1 MRNALSSF
9 LVQRIDT
16 SFLVCPAPPPI
27 PQSQSKRG
35 DRVPSSNPRY
45 ANYSARSAL
54 RKRMASQPQRC
65 WMCGLPISPTYP
77 ARHPYALE
85 LDEIVPI
92 SKGGSAIDPA
102 NVRAA
107 HRCCN
112 QWRGDKPVCRVQSI
126 ATATRSAFGAWRSPA
141 EFVLF
146 ARSAAKGAMKANQ
159 GAIKAQVSCS
169 RRW

>member
-1 MRNALSSF
+1 MRKALSSF
-9 LVQRIDT
+9 LVQRMDT
-16 SFLVCPAPPPI
+16 SRLLPAPPPI

-85 LDEIVPI
+85 LDEITPI

-126 ATATRSAFGAWRSPA
+126 SNAARSAFGAWRSPA

-146 ARSAAKGAMKANQ
+146 ARSAAKGAKQSPTRRVELSN
-159 GAIKAQVSCS
+159 S
-169 RRW
+169 RNW

>member
-1 MRNALSSF
+1 M
-9 LVQRIDT
+9 DT
-16 SFLVCPAPPPI
+16 SRLLPAPPPI

-85 LDEIVPI
+85 LDEITPI

-112 QWRGDKPVCRVQSI
+112 QWRGDKPVGRVQSI
-126 ATATRSAFGAWRSPA
+126 ATAARSAFGAWRSPA

-146 ARSAAKGAMKANQ
+146 ARSSARGAMKANQ

>member
-1 MRNALSSF
+1 M
-9 LVQRIDT
+9 DT
-16 SFLVCPAPPPI
+16 SKLLPAPPPI
-27 PQSQSKRG
+27 QQRQPNRG

-85 LDEIVPI
+85 LDEITPI

-126 ATATRSAFGAWRSPA
+126 ATAARSAFGAWRSPA

>member
-1 MRNALSSF
+1 M
-9 LVQRIDT
+9 
-16 SFLVCPAPPPI
+16 
-27 PQSQSKRG
+27 
-35 DRVPSSNPRY
+35 PSSNPRY

-107 HRCCN
+107 TAA
-112 QWRGDKPVCRVQSI
+112 
-126 ATATRSAFGAWRSPA
+126 ATSGEGTSPW
-141 EFVLF
+141 
-146 ARSAAKGAMKANQ
+146 AA
-159 GAIKAQVSCS
+159 CS
-169 RRW
+169 P

>member
-1 MRNALSSF
+1 M
-9 LVQRIDT
+9 
-16 SFLVCPAPPPI
+16 
-27 PQSQSKRG
+27 
-35 DRVPSSNPRY
+35 PSSNPRY
-45 ANYSARSAL
+45 ANYSARAAL

-65 WMCGLPISPTYP
+65 WMCGLPISPTHP

-92 SKGGSAIDPA
+92 SRGGSPTDPA

-112 QWRGDKPVCRVQSI
+112 QWRGDKPVSHVQSI
-126 ATATRSAFGAWRSPA
+126 AAARSAFGAWRSPA

-146 ARSAAKGAMKANQ
+146 ARSASKGAKAAPRKTANPPT
-159 GAIKAQVSCS
+159 S

>member
-85 LDEIVPI
+85 LDEITPI

-126 ATATRSAFGAWRSPA
+126 ANAARSAFGAWRSPA

-146 ARSAAKGAMKANQ
+146 ARSAAKGAKQSPTRRVELSN
-159 GAIKAQVSCS
+159 S
-169 RRW
+169 RNW

>member
-1 MRNALSSF
+1 M
-9 LVQRIDT
+9 DT
-16 SFLVCPAPPPI
+16 SFLVCPAPPPT

-45 ANYSARSAL
+45 ANYSARSTL
-54 RKRMASQPQRC
+54 RKRMASHPQRC

-85 LDEIVPI
+85 LDEITPI

-126 ATATRSAFGAWRSPA
+126 ATAARSAFGAWRSPA

-146 ARSAAKGAMKANQ
+146 ARSAAKGAKTAGE
-159 GAIKAQVSCS
+159 GARAEGVRCS

>member
-1 MRNALSSF
+1 M
-9 LVQRIDT
+9 DT
-16 SFLVCPAPPPI
+16 SRLLPAPPPI
-27 PQSQSKRG
+27 QQRQPNRG

-85 LDEIVPI
+85 LDEITPI

-126 ATATRSAFGAWRSPA
+126 ATAARSAFGAWRSPA

>member
-1 MRNALSSF
+1 MRNVLSSF
-9 LVQRIDT
+9 LVQRMDT

-126 ATATRSAFGAWRSPA
+126 ATAARSAFGAWRSPA

-146 ARSAAKGAMKANQ
+146 ARSSAKGAKQSPTRRVELSN
-159 GAIKAQVSCS
+159 S
-169 RRW
+169 RNW

>member
-1 MRNALSSF
+1 MRKALSSF
-9 LVQRIDT
+9 LVQRMDT

-85 LDEIVPI
+85 LDEITPI

-126 ATATRSAFGAWRSPA
+126 ATAARSAFGAWRSPA

-146 ARSAAKGAMKANQ
+146 ARSAAKGAKQSPTRRVELSN
-159 GAIKAQVSCS
+159 S
-169 RRW
+169 RNW

>member
-1 MRNALSSF
+1 MDTSKLLPALS
-9 LVQRIDT
+9 
-16 SFLVCPAPPPI
+16 PI

-112 QWRGDKPVCRVQSI
+112 QWRGDKPLARVQSI
-126 ATATRSAFGAWRSPA
+126 AAALLATFGAPRSPA

-146 ARSAAKGAMKANQ
+146 ARSVPKDAHATARAAR
-159 GAIKAQVSCS
+159 VSTS
-169 RRW
+169 RKW

>member
-1 MRNALSSF
+1 MRKALSSF

-16 SFLVCPAPPPI
+16 SFLVCHAPPPI

-85 LDEIVPI
+85 LDEITPI

-112 QWRGDKPVCRVQSI
+112 QWRGDKPVCRVQPR
-126 ATATRSAFGAWRSPA
+126 ANAARSAFGAWRSPA

-146 ARSAAKGAMKANQ
+146 ARSAAKGAKQSPTRRVELSN
-159 GAIKAQVSCS
+159 S
-169 RRW
+169 RNW

>member
-1 MRNALSSF
+1 MRNVLYSF

-85 LDEIVPI
+85 LDEITPI

-126 ATATRSAFGAWRSPA
+126 ANAARSAFGAWRSPA

-146 ARSAAKGAMKANQ
+146 ARSAAKGAKQSPTRRAEISN
-159 GAIKAQVSCS
+159 S
-169 RRW
+169 RDW

>member
-1 MRNALSSF
+1 MRKALSSF

-85 LDEIVPI
+85 LDEITPI

-126 ATATRSAFGAWRSPA
+126 ANAARVAFGAWRSPA

-146 ARSAAKGAMKANQ
+146 ARSAAKGAKQSPTRRVELSN
-159 GAIKAQVSCS
+159 S
-169 RRW
+169 RNW

>member
-1 MRNALSSF
+1 MRKALSSF

-85 LDEIVPI
+85 LDEITPI

-126 ATATRSAFGAWRSPA
+126 ATAARAAFGAWRSPA
-141 EFVLF
+141 EFVLL
-146 ARSAAKGAMKANQ
+146 ARSAAKGAKQSPTRRAEISN
-159 GAIKAQVSCS
+159 S
-169 RRW
+169 RDW

>member
-1 MRNALSSF
+1 M
-9 LVQRIDT
+9 
-16 SFLVCPAPPPI
+16 
-27 PQSQSKRG
+27 
-35 DRVPSSNPRY
+35 PSSNPRY

-65 WMCGLPISPTYP
+65 WMCGLPISPTYH

-85 LDEIVPI
+85 LDEITPI

-126 ATATRSAFGAWRSPA
+126 ANAARSAFGAWRSPA

-146 ARSAAKGAMKANQ
+146 ARSAAKGAKTAGE
-159 GAIKAQVSCS
+159 GARAEGVRCS

>member
-1 MRNALSSF
+1 MRKALSSF

-27 PQSQSKRG
+27 PQSQPKRG

-85 LDEIVPI
+85 LDEITPI

-126 ATATRSAFGAWRSPA
+126 STAARSAFGAWRSPA
-141 EFVLF
+141 EFVLY
-146 ARSAAKGAMKANQ
+146 ARSAAKGAKQSPTRRAEISN
-159 GAIKAQVSCS
+159 S
-169 RRW
+169 RNW

>member
-1 MRNALSSF
+1 MP
-9 LVQRIDT
+9 IDT
-16 SFLVCPAPPPI
+16 
-27 PQSQSKRG
+27 
-35 DRVPSSNPRY
+35 
-45 ANYSARSAL
+45 AL
-54 RKRMASQPQRC
+54 
-65 WMCGLPISPTYP
+65 P

-102 NVRAA
+102 NIRAA

-112 QWRGDKPVCRVQSI
+112 QWRGDKDAGLVQSI
-126 ATATRSAFGAWRSPA
+126 AAAVRSAFGAWRSPA

-146 ARSAAKGAMKANQ
+146 ARSVPKADR
-159 GAIKAQVSCS
+159 ARARARQVPRVSTS

>member
-1 MRNALSSF
+1 M
-9 LVQRIDT
+9 
-16 SFLVCPAPPPI
+16 
-27 PQSQSKRG
+27 
-35 DRVPSSNPRY
+35 PSSNPRY
-45 ANYSARSAL
+45 ANYSARSSL

-65 WMCGLPISPTYP
+65 WMCGLPISPTYQ

-112 QWRGDKPVCRVQSI
+112 QWRGDKPADRVASI
-126 ATATRSAFGAWRSPA
+126 ARAALAEFGAWASPA
-141 EFVLF
+141 EFVVF
-146 ARSAAKGAMKANQ
+146 ARSAAKGAKAVPR
-159 GAIKAQVSCS
+159 KTTSMPTS

>member
-1 MRNALSSF
+1 
-9 LVQRIDT
+9 
-16 SFLVCPAPPPI
+16 
-27 PQSQSKRG
+27 
-35 DRVPSSNPRY
+35 
-45 ANYSARSAL
+45 
-54 RKRMASQPQRC
+54 MASQPQRC

-126 ATATRSAFGAWRSPA
+126 ANAARSAFGAWRSPA

-146 ARSAAKGAMKANQ
+146 ARSAAKGAKQPPTRRVELSN
-159 GAIKAQVSCS
+159 S
-169 RRW
+169 RNW

>member
-1 MRNALSSF
+1 MRLVRPPSWPSVAFSRAAF
-9 LVQRIDT
+9 L
-16 SFLVCPAPPPI
+16 LPI
-27 PQSQSKRG
+27 EGGEPM
-35 DRVPSSNPRY
+35 PSSNPRY

-54 RKRMASQPQRC
+54 RRRMASQPQRC
-65 WMCGLPISPTYP
+65 WMCGMPIDCSLP

-85 LDEIVPI
+85 LDELVPI

-112 QWRGDKPVCRVQSI
+112 QWRGDKDASLVRSI
-126 ATATRSAFGAWRSPA
+126 ATAALESFGRWHSPA